1 MASLKEHYIR
11 LRNQIIANPTFQR
24 RTALFPLSRPVA
36 RHHAGTLFNMVTGYI
51 ASQLVR
57 ACSELEVLPMLAE
70 RPLTAEEVAQR
81 CDLPLKSA
89 ETLLKAAASYD
100 LAESLGDGRY
110 ALGETGA
117 ALIGNASLKMMIRHH
132 EVLYR
137 DLADPVAMLRA
148 GQGATLAAYWPYGDG
163 DGEASDTYSELMAE
177 TQPMI
182 ADQILRVYNFGQH
195 SHVLDIGGGA
205 GAFLSA
211 VGDAHPGTKLSL
223 FDLPQVAA
231 IGKDPRI
238 LAHGGSFKVDDLPQG
253 ADCISLIR
261 ILHDHDDD
269 VVRLLLKRAAATLP
283 PRGTLVIAEPMAE
296 TRSAKAMGHGYF
308 GFYLL
313 AMGSGRPRTA
323 EEYHMLLKEAGFA
336 SSREHNTPMP
346 LICRVISARV

>member
-1 MASLKEHYIR
+1 MASVKEHYIR

-36 RHHAGTLFNMVTGYI
+36 RHHAGKLFNMVTGYI

-70 RPLTAEEVAQR
+70 CPMTAEQVAQR

-89 ETLLKAAASYD
+89 EALLKAAAAYD
-100 LAESLGDGRY
+100 LAQALGDGRY

-148 GQGATLAAYWPYGDG
+148 GHGASLAAYWTYGDG
-163 DGEASDTYSELMAE
+163 DEDASDTYSELMGE

-182 ADQILRVYNFGQH
+182 ADQVLRVYNFGQH
-195 SHVLDIGGGA
+195 QQLLDIGGGA

-211 VGDAHPGTKLSL
+211 VGEAHAGLKLAL

-231 IGKDPRI
+231 RAKNPCISV
-238 LAHGGSFKVDDLPQG
+238 HGGSFKTDDLPRG
-253 ADCISLIR
+253 ADCVSLIR

-269 VVRLLLKRAAATLP
+269 VVKLLLKKIAAALP
-283 PRGTLVIAEPMAE
+283 PGGTVVIGEPMAE

-308 GFYLL
+308 GLYLL

-323 EEYHMLLKEAGFA
+323 DEYHAFLKEAGFA
-336 SSREHNTPMP
+336 SSREHKTAMP
-346 LICRVISARV
+346 LICRVISAQV

>member
-36 RHHAGTLFNMVTGYI
+36 RHHASKLFTMVTGYI

-57 ACSELEVLPMLAE
+57 ACSELEVLPMLANC
-70 RPLTAEEVAQR
+70 PLTAEQVAAR

-89 ETLLKAAASYD
+89 ETLLKAAAAYD
-100 LAESLGDGRY
+100 LAQSLGDGRY

-148 GQGATLAAYWPYGDG
+148 GHGATLAAYWPYGDG
-163 DGEASDTYSELMAE
+163 DGQASDAYSELMAQ

-182 ADQILRVYNFGQH
+182 ADQVLRVYNFGQH

-205 GAFLSA
+205 GAFLDA
-211 VGDAHPGTKLSL
+211 VGSAHPELKLSL

-231 IGKDPRI
+231 LVKNPRI
-238 LAHGGSFKVDDLPQG
+238 SGHAGSFKTDDLPQG
-253 ADCISLIR
+253 ADCISLVR

-269 VVRLLLKRAAATLP
+269 VVRLLLRRAAAALP
-283 PRGTLVIAEPMAE
+283 PGGTLVIAEPMAE

-323 EEYHMLLKEAGFA
+323 DEYHGLLKDAGFA
-336 SSREHNTPMP
+336 SSREHKTPMP